1 MGRLPRASI
10 GPGPTTSGPAGR
22 ALRVEERADGPA
34 PSLPPIMPPSAASS
48 GGGERGGVAGRGRGL
63 QGGEDPK
70 TAEEG
75 VAGREVLLISLW
87 SFLLRR
93 ESFRMPQG
101 RVARTR
107 RRLPACV
114 RLKLNFPGKA
124 PSVRGRRGKVLAAAP
139 PLLPVLYF
147 WRGWRGGQV
156 CYLMLVH
163 PREASELCFARG
175 AGNGEGRGG
184 GPGLAAS
191 SPRAQR
197 GRPASPCAAAASAP
211 RPPPSCQRPARAPL
225 PEPLGGFLQPS
236 LPRPQYVTWVT
247 MPQVRASPSSARPGW
262 SDPGKH
268 KYKPIAKL
276 RTMSEM

>member
-1 MGRLPRASI
+1 MQPSRTAPFSWRCADARGGAGEGGVGTSSPSLDRPRPHHLRARGPRPPCGGKGRRPRAL
-10 GPGPTTSGPAGR
+10 PA
-22 ALRVEERADGPA
+22 
-34 PSLPPIMPPSAASS
+34 PIMPPSAASS

-147 WRGWRGGQV
+147 WRG
-156 CYLMLVH
+156 
-163 PREASELCFARG
+163 
-175 AGNGEGRGG
+175 GG
-184 GPGLAAS
+184 G
-191 SPRAQR
+191 
-197 GRPASPCAAAASAP
+197 GRFA
-211 RPPPSCQRPARAPL
+211 
-225 PEPLGGFLQPS
+225 
-236 LPRPQYVTWVT
+236 T
-247 MPQVRASPSSARPGW
+247 
-262 SDPGKH
+262 
-268 KYKPIAKL
+268 
-276 RTMSEM
+276 

>member
-10 GPGPTTSGPAGR
+10 GPGPTTYGPAGR
-22 ALRVEERADGPA
+22 ALRVEGRADGPA
-34 PSLPPIMPPSAASS
+34 TSLPPIMPPSAASS
-48 GGGERGGVAGRGRGL
+48 GGGKRGGVAGRGRGL

-114 RLKLNFPGKA
+114 RLELNFPGKA

-139 PLLPVLYF
+139 HLRDMTTGCFFLDFSDSPSEVFVCVFFLLPP
-147 WRGWRGGQV
+147 RV
-156 CYLMLVH
+156 CGSLPCPDGH
-163 PREASELCFARG
+163 
-175 AGNGEGRGG
+175 
-184 GPGLAAS
+184 
-191 SPRAQR
+191 SPRSLPTLTA
-197 GRPASPCAAAASAP
+197 RPH
-211 RPPPSCQRPARAPL
+211 PPSW
-225 PEPLGGFLQPS
+225 LQ
-236 LPRPQYVTWVT
+236 
-247 MPQVRASPSSARPGW
+247 
-262 SDPGKH
+262 
-268 KYKPIAKL
+268 
-276 RTMSEM
+276 